1 MKITMKKVKDALRT
15 ILGNRAS
22 GVYSVDELKQ
32 IRENETARNELSRE
46 VAGKMTETIWDR
58 EDFKNAKWWK
68 KLWLFAV
75 DGLSNKCGEGHIP
88 EDILHDLTRL
98 LLPQIIQMYE
108 SEEGKKQLE
117 EWKAEQEKQK
127 EIVAAES
134 KSECA
139 KRP

>member
-22 GVYSVDELKQ
+22 GEYSVDELKQ
-32 IRENETARNELSRE
+32 IRENETARDELSRE
-46 VAGKMTETIWDR
+46 VAGKMTESIWDR
-58 EDFKNAKWWK
+58 DDFKNAKWWK

-75 DGLSNKCGEGHIP
+75 DGLTNKRGEGHIP
-88 EDILHDLTRL
+88 DDILRDLARL

-127 EIVAAES
+127 EIAAAES
-134 KSECA
+134 KSEGV
-139 KRP
+139 